1 MRTSESNHWLQ
12 CGGREPRTEAT
23 VIFQRRDDDALG
35 TVVQERMLQDLEL
48 LGVTK
53 IS

>member
-1 MRTSESNHWLQ
+1 MCTSESNYRLQ
-12 CGGREPRTEAT
+12 GGGREPHTEAT

-35 TVVQERMLQDLEL
+35 TAVQERMLQDLEL

>member
-1 MRTSESNHWLQ
+1 MCTSESSNWLQ
-12 CGGREPRTEAT
+12 YGGREPNTEAT

-35 TVVQERMLQDLEL
+35 TVVEERMLQDLEL